1 MQAVERAKEELR
13 QKRIAAADGASS
25 GQNFLDD
32 GASVWDG
39 LSPKEINAFLLE
51 NAEDLRQ
58 RKRSAMVEDDPYE
71 VRLGAMVEDDP
82 YEVRLGAMVEDD
94 PYEVRLGAMVEDD
107 PYEVRLGAACLA
119 YLVPAQVRSVCPRT
133 HAAAVQGGVQAGC
146 RGACALFSGVR
157 CLKTL
162 EHYPG
167 G

>member
-82 YEVRLGAMVEDD
+82 YEVRLGA
-94 PYEVRLGAMVEDD
+94 
-107 PYEVRLGAACLA
+107 ACLA

>member
-1 MQAVERAKEELR
+1 MDPACTILHTSSTHPAWILHARVHAMQAVERAKEELR

-82 YEVRLGAMVEDD
+82 YEVRLGA
-94 PYEVRLGAMVEDD
+94 
-107 PYEVRLGAACLA
+107 ACLA